1 MPKSESARRAV
12 SQIDASLSFVHL
24 TNIERYKKLLATD
37 LGDNVRMFVQSRLAE
52 EEASLRQLNKRT
64 GL

>member
-12 SQIDASLSFVHL
+12 SQIDASLLFVHL

-37 LGDNVRMFVQSRLAE
+37 LDDNVRMFVQSRLAE